1 MVYYPNTEKE
11 LRIDASNLKTFVKS
25 IFLACNMNNEDAS
38 VVTESLIHADL
49 RGIHSHG
56 VIRVPDYVKKLQVD
70 GVDPSGNPFV
80 LKEFGG
86 TSRVN
91 GNNSMGQI
99 GAKFS
104 MLHAINKAKKF
115 GISYVSLEGSNHCG
129 ALDWYSLMASEAKCV
144 GIVGTNALPTMAP
157 WGGMDKIVGIN
168 PISISFPGINCDDL
182 VIDASLGQTSH
193 GKIRIYAQ
201 KKEKIP
207 EGWAFDKDG
216 LPTSDPEKALEGL
229 IQPIGGF
236 KGIGLAMMVGMLSTM
251 LSDAKYG
258 SNSGNMIDGAISGV
272 DGQFFI
278 VINIGELIDLDTYQT
293 KINEM
298 IREFKSSRS
307 LKNNNIYL
315 PGEIENQLKIHNA
328 KFGIPLN
335 NETISNLNDVIDNLQ
350 LNISLNDLL
359 K

>member
-25 IFLACNMNNEDAS
+25 IFLACKMNNEDAS

-70 GVDPSGNPFV
+70 GVDPSGRPFV

-129 ALDWYSLMASEAKCV
+129 TLDWYSLMASEAKCV

-182 VIDASLGQTSH
+182 VIDDSLGQTSH

-216 LPTSDPEKALEGL
+216 LPTSDPDKAIEGL

-236 KGIGLAMMVGMLSTM
+236 KGVGLAMMVGMLSTM
-251 LSDAKYG
+251 LSSAEYG

-278 VINIGELIDLDTYQT
+278 VINIQELIDLKSYQE
-293 KINEM
+293 KMKRIVK
-298 IREFKSSRS
+298 EFKNSRPI
-307 LKNNNIYL
+307 KNKKIYL
-315 PGEIENQLKIHNA
+315 PVQIENELNLQNI

-335 NETISNLNDVIDNLQ
+335 EESIDNLNDV
-350 LNISLNDLL
+350 L
-359 K
+359 KKLKINQ